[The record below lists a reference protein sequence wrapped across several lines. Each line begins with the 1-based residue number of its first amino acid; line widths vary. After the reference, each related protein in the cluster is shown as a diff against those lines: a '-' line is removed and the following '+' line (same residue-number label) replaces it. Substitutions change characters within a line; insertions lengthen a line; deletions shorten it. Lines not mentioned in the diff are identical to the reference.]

1 MTEITLTGAAGA
13 ENGTELAQVLT
24 QYASDYF
31 DSFAYNTETE
41 EVECKNNGDNTVWVK
56 IRASASDKFRVEFF
70 NGWNSAPSTTG
81 IKQINTV
88 YVFSNCVII
97 CCKYTSSTIYPICI
111 FCKNNLGEVCCFFF
125 GTYSS
130 GGNAAI
136 QYCQISS
143 SEMVSNPSVICLINT
158 SDRSEIKIP
167 IGDMLSHIQI
177 VNAIPIYDSRN
188 SKLQGL
194 YFNTMGALKDM
205 YEATQFQ
212 CNGNTYYS
220 VIVGRFIVEDA

>member
-13 ENGTELAQVLT
+13 ENGTELAQILT

-31 DSFAYNTETE
+31 DSFTYNTETE
-41 EVECKNNGDNTVWVK
+41 EVECKNNGDDTVWVK
-56 IRASASDKFRVEFF
+56 IKTSSSTKFMVTLF
-70 NGWNSAPSTTG
+70 NGWYAYPNTSG
-81 IKQINTV
+81 YKQISTV
-88 YVFSNCVII
+88 YVFDNCVMI
-97 CCKYTSSTIYPICI
+97 CYKNNLASLICMACC
-111 FCKNNLGEVCCFFF
+111 FCKNNLGEVCVFFVS
-125 GTYSS
+125 TYTDNTLVRSFS
-130 GGNAAI
+130 M
-136 QYCQISS
+136 SV
-143 SEMVSNPSVICLINT
+143 SETTSDPSKIFLINT
-158 SDRSEIKIP
+158 SDRSGIKIP
-167 IGDMLSHIQI
+167 IGDMLSHAKI

-188 SKLQGL
+188 TKLQGL

>member
-31 DSFAYNTETE
+31 DSFTYNTETE
-41 EVECKNNGDNTVWVK
+41 EVECKNSGDDTVWVK
-56 IRASASDKFRVEFF
+56 IKITSGAKFSTTLF
-70 NGWNSAPSTTG
+70 NGWYASPTDSG
-81 IKQINTV
+81 LRQINAV
-88 YVFSNCVII
+88 YVFDNCVIV
-97 CCKYTSSTIYPICI
+97 CHKRNSNSTIAIACV
-111 FCKNNLGEVCCFFF
+111 FCKNNLGEVCVFFVSVYNANS
-125 GTYSS
+125 TIYSFS
-130 GGNAAI
+130 
-136 QYCQISS
+136 ISS
-143 SEMVSNPSVICLINT
+143 SETVSNSSMILLINT

-220 VIVGRFIVEDA
+220 VIVGRFIVED

>member
-31 DSFAYNTETE
+31 DSFTYNTETQ
-41 EVECKNNGDNTVWVK
+41 EVECKNNGDDTVWVK
-56 IRASASDKFRVEFF
+56 IKISSSTKFGVTLF
-70 NGWNSAPSTTG
+70 NGWNASPNLTAYNR
-81 IKQINTV
+81 INTV
-88 YVFSNCVII
+88 YVFHNCVMI
-97 CCKYTSSTIYPICI
+97 CYKNNSNSTIYTACC
-111 FCKNNLGEVCCFFF
+111 FCKNNLGEVCVFFVSIYNSN
-125 GTYSS
+125 TS
-130 GGNAAI
+130 I
-136 QYCQISS
+136 QSFNISS
-143 SEMVSNPSVICLINT
+143 SETASNSSMICLINT

-188 SKLQGL
+188 TKLQGL